1 VFDGNQNE
9 VKIYIDGSL
18 DSSKTASVPN
28 TVNITTAL
36 KIGAG
41 SGGYTAGL
49 MDDIRVY
56 NRTLTQAD
64 VSHLSTSRG
73 IEGSPYTGLG
83 DEQLWLC
90 PSLSDSANDISG
102 NGNDGTYQ
110 GGMGTVAD
118 TSNGGTY
125 AYSFDG
131 VDDWIE
137 CSGPIGNR
145 GAFSLSMWVNRSSSI
160 APATTLAAQYDY
172 SASNRYWYFQQKAFS
187 GGNDFGVYP
196 TASTTAGR
204 VNSES
209 TFTPSTGT
217 WYHITALYDP
227 SAGEQRLYIDG
238 ALADTDVS
246 TGFQSST
253 IGLSLGSLDGVQNWN
268 GKLDD
273 VRQYSRALTQAEI
286 THLATSRGVEGGPAT
301 PSGFYNPFL
310 SHTFYQTFLQS
321 IRG

>member
-1 VFDGNQNE
+1 M
-9 VKIYIDGSL
+9 KM
-18 DSSKTASVPN
+18 P
-28 TVNITTAL
+28 
-36 KIGAG
+36 
-41 SGGYTAGL
+41 
-49 MDDIRVY
+49 
-56 NRTLTQAD
+56 
-64 VSHLSTSRG
+64 
-73 IEGSPYTGLG
+73 TGLG
-83 DEQLWLC
+83 DEQLWL
-90 PSLSDSANDISG
+90 SATNDNSGTSTAFNDQSG
-102 NGNDGTYQ
+102 NGNDGTAT
-110 GGMGTVAD
+110 GTTVVAD
-118 TSNGGTY
+118 TNEGGTY

-137 CSGPIGNR
+137 CSGPIGNS

-160 APATTLAAQYDY
+160 ATATTLAAQYDN
-172 SASNRYWYFQQKAFS
+172 SASNRYWYIQQKTFS
-187 GGNDFGVYP
+187 SGNDFGVYP

-204 VNSES
+204 INSES

-253 IGLSLGSLDGVQNWN
+253 VGLSLGSLDGVQNWN

-286 THLATSRGVEGGPAT
+286 THLATSRGIEGGPGGPPA
-301 PSGFYNPFL
+301 SVFFNPFK
-310 SHTFYQTFLQS
+310 SHTFHTLTGKR
-321 IRG
+321 IR